1 MKYLKNITTLSE
13 LKKAF
18 RALVIANHPDK
29 GGDTKT
35 MQEINAEFETLYN
48 SLKDCQE
55 ATAQEYMQHVYEE
68 NGWTGKNYTGE
79 HDLQKLAK
87 IFRDWLRKVYPA
99 CKFSVVTSRGYRT
112 VEISLSVADFN
123 PFTGENK
130 KHYDISRYDVEEDP
144 ELTDRAKDMFAN
156 IRNYVN
162 TYNYDHS
169 DLMSDYY
176 DTNFYIHLGIGQY
189 EKPFKIEIPKKR
201 RANGAAAPSFEWEDG
216 PAHKALKKALGKHY
230 FAEEQFKEGPAL
242 VLGDTAYY
250 VGKES
255 FSPLYRYCSGSTP
268 ARRCIEKLASIGV
281 ICELFHGC
289 VKFVGYTPE
298 MERALKEE
306 DEARE
311 RAFKKWQDE
320 QNRKQEEAEQT
331 EMAQAVDGLEIV
343 DYSEKAVAVF
353 GETMEIKEQLKALGG
368 KFNPSL
374 RYGNGKRAGWVFPKA
389 RRKELERLAK
399 PETIE
404 QESAKETPAD
414 VPRYEVITHRNE
426 CGSLHVE
433 TMQLKKICARLYK
446 DEENLYFQ
454 YGEYIYIFGAYTRG
468 IAQHLKEQGDN
479 IEPRVIE
486 LLKQNAPHIPESAKI
501 LLEKADK
508 EGTANDPF
516 PLENISFTETD
527 YFNGVYY
534 YDIGGAGII
543 KAAKVRDSLKPGDIF
558 NVYTEQERKYGVT
571 YDGASLNRS
580 LYAALPGIMEA
591 HNTTDT
597 PTPSDVIICTEL
609 LKKYPYPSIAEEM
622 DGFKVGEVVFDQCG
636 QVGVILAFYDGGEAR
651 TDSNGVCATDRLKKC
666 PYEIAEKSLPYI
678 LKGINAPYKEEPKQ
692 AGQLLT
698 IRTNRKGCALR
709 GNDATKAAEILGL
722 QTESTPDGV
731 AVLRFDALYID
742 TYITRLIRNG
752 QRVRLSDEP
761 EEEPQPEYRRPPMN
775 GQAFT
780 AFASCLQK
788 RLQQGGGSTGRRYA
802 KRMCGKYGFTF
813 QQLRYTAYLIR
824 EYAARSG
831 ETSKPI
837 AA

>member
-1 MKYLKNITTLSE
+1 MKYFKNISTLSE

-29 GGDTKT
+29 GGSLEA
-35 MQEINAEFETLYN
+35 MQEINAEFEKMYN
-48 SLKDCQE
+48 SLKDCKETTNTGYETDYQG
-55 ATAQEYMQHVYEE
+55 ATAQEYTQHVYEE
-68 NGWTGKNYTGE
+68 YGWTGKNYTGE

-87 IFRDWLRKVYPA
+87 IFRDWLRKVYPS
-99 CKFSVVTSRGYRT
+99 CKFSIVTSRGYRT
-112 VEISLSVADFN
+112 VQITLSVADFN

-130 KHYDISRYDVEEDP
+130 KHYDISRYDVETDP

-162 TYNYDHS
+162 TYNYDYS
-169 DLMSDYY
+169 DLMADYY
-176 DTNFYIHLGIGQY
+176 DTNFYISLAIGQY
-189 EKPFKIEIPKKR
+189 ENPFKIEIPKER
-201 RANGAAAPSFEWEDG
+201 RANGAAAPSFRWEDG

-230 FAEEQFKEGPAL
+230 FAKEEFKDGSAL
-242 VLGDTAYY
+242 VLGDTTYY
-250 VGKES
+250 NGKEG

-298 MERALKEE
+298 MEQALKEE

-320 QNRKQEEAEQT
+320 QNRKQEETQKPEQ
-331 EMAQAVDGLEIV
+331 EEAAQAVDGLEIV

-389 RRKELERLAK
+389 RREELERLAK

-404 QESAKETPAD
+404 QESEKETPAD
-414 VPRYEVITHRNE
+414 VPTYEVITHRDE
-426 CGSLHVE
+426 CGLLHVE

-446 DEENLYFQ
+446 DEANLYFQ
-454 YGEYIYIFGAYTRG
+454 YGEYIYIIGGYTRG

-508 EGTANDPF
+508 VGTATN
-516 PLENISFTETD
+516 TETSET
-527 YFNGVYY
+527 VQ
-534 YDIGGAGII
+534 
-543 KAAKVRDSLKPGDIF
+543 K
-558 NVYTEQERKYGVT
+558 EQ
-571 YDGASLNRS
+571 
-580 LYAALPGIMEA
+580 P
-591 HNTTDT
+591 
-597 PTPSDVIICTEL
+597 
-609 LKKYPYPSIAEEM
+609 
-622 DGFKVGEVVFDQCG
+622 
-636 QVGVILAFYDGGEAR
+636 
-651 TDSNGVCATDRLKKC
+651 
-666 PYEIAEKSLPYI
+666 
-678 LKGINAPYKEEPKQ
+678 
-692 AGQLLT
+692 LT
-698 IRTNRKGCALR
+698 IRTNRKGCTLR
-709 GNDATKAAEILGL
+709 GDDATRAAEILGL
-722 QTESTPDGV
+722 QTEVTPEGV
-731 AVLRFDALYID
+731 EVLRFDTLYID
-742 TYITRLIRNG
+742 TYLTKLIRHG
-752 QRVRLSDEP
+752 QRVNLSDEP
-761 EEEPQPEYRRPPMN
+761 EEEPQPEHRRPPMN

-788 RLQQGGGSTGRRYA
+788 RLQQNGSETGRRYA
-802 KRMCGKYGFTF
+802 KRMSRKYGFTF